1 MIKATIKS
9 TIQSQIKIR
18 LLRKTDTI
26 KQLKKKTIKRNWEKS
41 IENMLQRIKKYTQ
54 HSYNNFDN
62 KLHIDIM
69 YI

>member
-18 LLRKTDTI
+18 LLRKTDTS